1 MDPEQNPEC
10 NGLKKEWEVR
20 KSMEWGWNSFR
31 DSYFVFPRPKAQCGD
46 FPGGPVV
53 KNPLAMQ
60 GTKVQSLVEELRS
73 HVLWS
78 N

>member
-10 NGLKKEWEVR
+10 NGLKREWEVR

-31 DSYFVFPRPKAQCGD
+31 DSYFVSPRPKAQCGN
-46 FPGGPVV
+46 FSGGPVV
-53 KNPLAMQ
+53 RICPAMQ
-60 GTKVQSLVEELRS
+60 GTQVQSLVEELRS
-73 HVLWS
+73 HMLWS

>member
-10 NGLKKEWEVR
+10 NGLKREWEVR

-31 DSYFVFPRPKAQCGD
+31 DSYFVSPRPKAQCGN
-46 FPGGPVV
+46 FSGGSAV
-53 KNPLAMQ
+53 KNLPASVGDTGLIPDS
-60 GTKVQSLVEELRS
+60 GNSHIPQS
-73 HVLWS
+73 